1 VPTARKAAIRDD
13 LVQAQQALLDVLD
26 RVGADDWSRAS
37 PNEGWTAR
45 DLLTHLATAEAG
57 FVPTLRRMA
66 AGQGGVPADFDP
78 NRWNAGQL
86 RRRGEVAPDQLRSEL
101 EASHREMLALL
112 NDLDDAALD
121 HRGRLSSGVD
131 GSTEDNFRLVASHK
145 RGHTDDIRAALP
157 SSTPR

>member
-1 VPTARKAAIRDD
+1 MPNERMAATRDD

-37 PNEGWTAR
+37 PNEGWTVR

-66 AGQGGVPADFDP
+66 AGEGGVPADFDP

-86 RRRGEVAPDQLRSEL
+86 RRRGEIPPDQLRSEL
-101 EASHREMLALL
+101 ESAHTDMLALL
-112 NDLDDAALD
+112 ETLDDQGLD
-121 HRGRLSSGVD
+121 QRGHLSSGAA
-131 GSTEDNFRLVASHK
+131 GANEDNFRLVAS
-145 RGHTDDIRAALP
+145 
-157 SSTPR
+157 